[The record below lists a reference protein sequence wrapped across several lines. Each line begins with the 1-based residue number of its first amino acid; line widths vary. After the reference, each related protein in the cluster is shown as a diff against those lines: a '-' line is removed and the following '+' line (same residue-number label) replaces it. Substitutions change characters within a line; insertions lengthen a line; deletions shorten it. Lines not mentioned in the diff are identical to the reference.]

1 MLQSQYAEV
10 KKYLPID
17 DFETHVMNVLRNKNK
32 IKLAKNNLVRAAV
45 LVPLMSEEGNYSLL
59 FTKRHKELKNHPGQ
73 ISFPGGLFEKSD
85 IDLKGT
91 ILREAWEE
99 LGIVRNDINILG
111 VLDDYA
117 SSTGYLISPFVG
129 KIPYPYDF
137 KINKSEVS
145 EIIITPLEELKKSP
159 KIGYVI
165 KNSKPYPVYYYELPN
180 HVIWGATA
188 RIIKNFIEI
197 LLE

>member
-1 MLQSQYAEV
+1 MNR
-10 KKYLPID
+10 YLPFD
-17 DFETHVMNVLRNKNK
+17 DFETHVINALSARKKV
-32 IKLAKNNLVRAAV
+32 KLATNNLVRAAV
-45 LVPLMSEEGNYSLL
+45 LVPLMKNAGYYSLL
-59 FTKRHKELKNHPGQ
+59 FTKRHKELKHHPGQ
-73 ISFPGGLFEKSD
+73 ISFPGGLFEESD

-99 LGIVRNDINILG
+99 LGIIKSDMNILG
-111 VLDDYA
+111 MLDDYA

-137 KINKSEVS
+137 KINRNEVS
-145 EIIITPLEELKKSP
+145 EIIMAPIEELKKSP
-159 KIGYVI
+159 KTGYVI
-165 KNSKPYPVYYYELPN
+165 KNSKPYPIYYYELPN

-197 LLE
+197 LFN

>member
-1 MLQSQYAEV
+1 
-10 KKYLPID
+10 
-17 DFETHVMNVLRNKNK
+17 MNVLRNKNNTR
-32 IKLAKNNLVRAAV
+32 LVTNNLVRAAV
-45 LVPLMSEEGNYSLL
+45 LVPLMINEGNYSLL

-73 ISFPGGLFEKSD
+73 ISFPGGLFEESD

-99 LGIVRNDINILG
+99 LGIKKSDINILG

-145 EIIITPLEELKKSP
+145 GIIIAPLEELKKSP
-159 KIGYVI
+159 KTGYVI
-165 KNSKPYPVYYYELPN
+165 KNSKPYPVYYYELPD

-188 RIIKNFIEI
+188 RIVKNFIEV
-197 LLE
+197 LFK

>member
-1 MLQSQYAEV
+1 V
-10 KKYLPID
+10 NRYLPID
-17 DFETHVMNVLRNKNK
+17 DFEKHVKNALRTRKK
-32 IKLAKNNLVRAAV
+32 VELAANNLVPAAV
-45 LVPLMSEEGNYSLL
+45 LVPLMKNAGNYSLL

-73 ISFPGGLFEKSD
+73 ISFPGGLFEESD

-99 LGIVRNDINILG
+99 LGIMKSDINILG
-111 VLDDYA
+111 MLDDYA

-129 KIPYPYDF
+129 KIPYPYDL
-137 KINKSEVS
+137 KINRNEVS
-145 EIIITPLEELKKSP
+145 EVIIAPLEELKSP
-159 KIGYVI
+159 KTGYVI

-188 RIIKNFIEI
+188 RIVKNFLEI
-197 LLE
+197 LFN

>member
-1 MLQSQYAEV
+1 
-10 KKYLPID
+10 LPVD
-17 DFETHVMNVLRNKNK
+17 DFETHVINALSVRKK
-32 IKLAKNNLVRAAV
+32 VKLATNNLVRAAV
-45 LVPLMSEEGNYSLL
+45 LVPLMKNAGYYSLL
-59 FTKRHKELKNHPGQ
+59 LTKRNKELKNHPGQ
-73 ISFPGGLFEKSD
+73 ISFPGGLFEESD
-85 IDLKGT
+85 IDPKGT

-99 LGIVRNDINILG
+99 LGIMKSDMNILG
-111 VLDDYA
+111 MLDDYA

-137 KINKSEVS
+137 KINRNEVS
-145 EIIITPLEELKKSP
+145 EIIMAPLEELKKSP
-159 KIGYVI
+159 KTGYVI

-197 LLE
+197 LFN

>member
-1 MLQSQYAEV
+1 V
-10 KKYLPID
+10 NRYLPVD
-17 DFETHVMNVLRNKNK
+17 DFETHVMNVLRDKKK
-32 IKLAKNNLVRAAV
+32 IKLAANNLVRAAV
-45 LVPLMSEEGNYSLL
+45 LVPLIKNANYYSLL

-73 ISFPGGLFEKSD
+73 ISFPGGLFEESD
-85 IDLKGT
+85 VDLKGT

-99 LGIVRNDINILG
+99 LGIIKSDINILG

-137 KINKSEVS
+137 KINRKEVS
-145 EIIITPLEELKKSP
+145 EVIIAPLEELKKSP
-159 KIGYVI
+159 KTGYII
-165 KNSKPYPVYYYELPN
+165 KNSEPYPVYYYELPN

-188 RIIKNFIEI
+188 RIVKNFIDI
-197 LLE
+197 LFN

>member
-1 MLQSQYAEV
+1 M
-10 KKYLPID
+10 PID
-17 DFETHVMNVLRNKNK
+17 DFETRVMNVLSDKK
-32 IKLAKNNLVRAAV
+32 EIKLATNNLVRAAV
-45 LVPLMSEEGNYSLL
+45 LVPLIKNANYYSLL

-73 ISFPGGLFEKSD
+73 ISFPGGLFEESD
-85 IDLKGT
+85 INLKGT

-99 LGIVRNDINILG
+99 LGIIKSDINILG

-137 KINKSEVS
+137 KINRKEVS
-145 EIIITPLEELKKSP
+145 EIIIAPLEELKKSP
-159 KIGYVI
+159 KTGYII

-188 RIIKNFIEI
+188 RIIKNFIDK
-197 LLE
+197 LFN

>member
-1 MLQSQYAEV
+1 MNR
-10 KKYLPID
+10 YLSID
-17 DFETHVMNVLRNKNK
+17 DFETHVMNVLRNKNN
-32 IKLAKNNLVRAAV
+32 ITLATNNLVRAAV
-45 LVPLMSEEGNYSLL
+45 LVPLLTKEGNYSLL

-73 ISFPGGLFEKSD
+73 ISFPGGLFEESD
-85 IDLKGT
+85 IDLKGN

-99 LGIVRNDINILG
+99 LGIKKSDINILG

-145 EIIITPLEELKKSP
+145 EIIIAPVEELKKSP
-159 KIGYVI
+159 KTGYII
-165 KNSKPYPVYYYELPN
+165 KNSKPYPVYYYELPE

-188 RIIKNFIEI
+188 RIVKNFIEV
-197 LLE
+197 LFK